1 MEPNKYKLM
10 KEIFAM
16 GGDGTPDDMLNCMQ
30 AFEDLLD
37 KGFIE
42 QFVNDKGEID
52 YRPTG
57 RTGTLEILQG
67 KTDSEELGY

>member
-1 MEPNKYKLM
+1 M
-10 KEIFAM
+10 KKIFTES
-16 GGDGTPDDMLNCMQ
+16 GDGSNDDLLNCMQ

-42 QFVNDKGEID
+42 QFVNDSGEID

-57 RTGTLEILQG
+57 RTGSLDILLG
-67 KTDSEELGY
+67 KKESEDFGI